1 MSMREVTEGSEYFSE
16 VGYKSEEKR
25 SQKLLTY

>member
-1 MSMREVTEGSEYFSE
+1 MSRREVTEGSEYFKDE

-25 SQKLLTY
+25 SQKP